1 MGDPI
6 DKAVLESVAEM
17 YGGSIPQA
25 EEKMSRYHK
34 NKFIGFN
41 PTVKRTV
48 AYCTHPEYGQ
58 IKIAKGLVDKVL
70 ATGDDGG
77 DCWKCADLV
86 SIREEVKECD
96 YQCSLQGYKTVG
108 VAVAKGKGPM
118 QFAGLVPMLDPPR
131 SDTKLTIHR
140 IRQAGINVKMATGDH
155 LNIAIELSRLIGLG
169 TNVHPANDLWPAS
182 ATRDELIVSADGFAQ
197 VLPKD
202 KREIILVLQN
212 RGLVVGMT
220 GDGVNDA
227 PALAQAQIGIAV
239 DGATEAARS
248 AADIIL
254 TTPGL
259 SAIFD
264 AVAESR
270 MIFGRLRSY
279 ILYRLAATI
288 QIVFVLSF
296 LIYGYNDP
304 LPALYVILL
313 ALLNDVSMLPVAGD
327 NATPSA
333 TPEIPSM
340 PSILLASLI
349 YGGIETVQTMALYM
363 SLEGDGYE
371 YSDKYRSAVVYLQI
385 SIAIEFLIFSCRTP
399 SFVLSPSALCSD
411 RRPSIALML
420 AVFAANLLVSLLAG
434 FGVLIYKVEWV
445 DIAKIWLYDIFGLIV
460 IDLLK
465 CVLGW
470 MKLGWMSAGAAGGT
484 LEYVDLPQE
493 ADNRASALR
502 STLATSRASA
512 RSVMVPGASGV
523 GASGVSGSFR
533 RQISQS
539 TLPYPYNLRAAAAR
553 HFESI

>member
-1 MGDPI
+1 MG
-6 DKAVLESVAEM
+6 
-17 YGGSIPQA
+17 
-25 EEKMSRYHK
+25 
-34 NKFIGFN
+34 
-41 PTVKRTV
+41 
-48 AYCTHPEYGQ
+48 
-58 IKIAKGLVDKVL
+58 
-70 ATGDDGG
+70 
-77 DCWKCADLV
+77 
-86 SIREEVKECD
+86 
-96 YQCSLQGYKTVG
+96 
-108 VAVAKGKGPM
+108 
-118 QFAGLVPMLDPPR
+118 
-131 SDTKLTIHR
+131 
-140 IRQAGINVKMATGDH
+140 
-155 LNIAIELSRLIGLG
+155 
-169 TNVHPANDLWPAS
+169 
-182 ATRDELIVSADGFAQ
+182 
-197 VLPKD
+197 
-202 KREIILVLQN
+202 
-212 RGLVVGMT
+212 
-220 GDGVNDA
+220 
-227 PALAQAQIGIAV
+227 
-239 DGATEAARS
+239 EAARS

-363 SLEGDGYE
+363 SWREGDGSE
-371 YSDKYRSAVVYLQI
+371 DSDKYRSAVVYLQI

-399 SFVLSPSALCSD
+399 SFILSPNALCSH
-411 RRPSIALML
+411 RRPSIALTL

-434 FGVLIYKVEWV
+434 FGVLIYKVEWA
-445 DIAKIWLYDIFGLIV
+445 DIAKIWLYDICGLIV

-484 LEYVDLPQE
+484 LEY
-493 ADNRASALR
+493 
-502 STLATSRASA
+502 
-512 RSVMVPGASGV
+512 
-523 GASGVSGSFR
+523 
-533 RQISQS
+533 
-539 TLPYPYNLRAAAAR
+539 
-553 HFESI
+553 